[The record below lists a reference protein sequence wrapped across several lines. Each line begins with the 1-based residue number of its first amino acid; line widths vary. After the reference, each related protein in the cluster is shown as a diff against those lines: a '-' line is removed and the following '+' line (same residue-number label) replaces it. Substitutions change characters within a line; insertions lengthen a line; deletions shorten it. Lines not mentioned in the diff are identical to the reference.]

1 MACQSY
7 DANYKALI
15 ILQKTSLVLLN
26 SAIHLLNGQINTG
39 MRPKQHSYR
48 HLPAAQPRALGS
60 LPAWPYNLRTLF
72 VELVMPNLHLADLTA
87 EIEANVR
94 RALAEDI
101 GSGDITARLI
111 PAERLAKATIIT
123 RDNAVISG
131 TAWVDAVFRQLDPRV
146 AVHWQV
152 ADGERVSPNQVL
164 FHLEGPARSLL
175 SGERSALNFLQMLSG
190 VATHA
195 QQLADQVAQT
205 QVKLLDTRKTL
216 PGLRLAQKYA
226 VTCGGCHNHR
236 IGLYDAFL
244 IKENHIAA
252 CGGIAQAISAAHKI
266 APGKPVE
273 IEVESLAELKE
284 ALAAGADIIMLDEL
298 SMDDMREAVRLNA
311 GKAKLEA
318 SGGIN
323 ESTLLPIAQTGV
335 DYISIGA
342 MTKDVKAVDLSMRL
356 SL

>member
-1 MACQSY
+1 
-7 DANYKALI
+7 
-15 ILQKTSLVLLN
+15 
-26 SAIHLLNGQINTG
+26 
-39 MRPKQHSYR
+39 
-48 HLPAAQPRALGS
+48 
-60 LPAWPYNLRTLF
+60 
-72 VELVMPNLHLADLTA
+72 MPNLRLADLTA

-94 RALAEDI
+94 RALLEDV
-101 GSGDITARLI
+101 GGGDITAQLI
-111 PAERLAKATIIT
+111 PTERLAKATIIT
-123 RDNAVISG
+123 RDNCTIAG

-152 ADGERVSPNQVL
+152 TDGQQAVADQPL

-175 SGERSALNFLQMLSG
+175 TGERTALNFLQMLSG
-190 VATHA
+190 VASRARHF
-195 QQLADQVAQT
+195 ADLVADT
-205 QVKLLDTRKTL
+205 DVKLLDTRKTL

-252 CGGIAQAISAAHKI
+252 CGGIAQAITAAQRI

-273 IEVESLAELKE
+273 IEVESLAELAE
-284 ALAAGADIIMLDEL
+284 ALEAGADIVMLDEL
-298 SMDDMREAVRLNA
+298 SLDDMREAVRLTA
-311 GKAKLEA
+311 GRAKLEA
-318 SGGIN
+318 SGGISD
-323 ESTLLPIAQTGV
+323 STLRIIAETGV

-356 SL
+356 AL

>member
-1 MACQSY
+1 
-7 DANYKALI
+7 
-15 ILQKTSLVLLN
+15 
-26 SAIHLLNGQINTG
+26 
-39 MRPKQHSYR
+39 
-48 HLPAAQPRALGS
+48 
-60 LPAWPYNLRTLF
+60 
-72 VELVMPNLHLADLTA
+72 MPNLRLADLTA
-87 EIEANVR
+87 EIEANAR
-94 RALAEDI
+94 RALLEDT
-101 GSGDITARLI
+101 GSGDITAQLI

-123 RDNAVISG
+123 RDDCSISG

-152 ADGERVSPNQVL
+152 TDGQRAQANQPL

-175 SGERSALNFLQMLSG
+175 TGERTALNFLQLLSG
-190 VATHA
+190 VATRA
-195 QQLADQVAQT
+195 QYFADQVADT

-252 CGGIAQAISAAHKI
+252 CGGIAQAISAAHRI

-273 IEVESLAELKE
+273 IEVESLSELRE
-284 ALAAGADIIMLDEL
+284 ALQAGADIVMLDEL
-298 SMDDMREAVRLNA
+298 SLDDMREAVRLTA
-311 GKAKLEA
+311 GRAKLEA

-323 ESTLLPIAQTGV
+323 DSTLRVIAETGV

>member
-1 MACQSY
+1 MPYTRTTLS
-7 DANYKALI
+7 
-15 ILQKTSLVLLN
+15 VE
-26 SAIHLLNGQINTG
+26 
-39 MRPKQHSYR
+39 
-48 HLPAAQPRALGS
+48 PA
-60 LPAWPYNLRTLF
+60 
-72 VELVMPNLHLADLTA
+72 MPNLRIADLSA

-94 RALAEDI
+94 RALLEDV
-101 GSGDITARLI
+101 GSGDITAQLI
-111 PAERLAKATIIT
+111 PAERLAKATIIS
-123 RDNAVISG
+123 RDAAVIAG

-152 ADGERVSPNQVL
+152 VDGERVSPNQAL

-175 SGERSALNFLQMLSG
+175 TGERSALNFLQMLSG
-190 VATHA
+190 VATRA
-195 QQLADQVAQT
+195 KYFADIVAGT

-216 PGLRLAQKYA
+216 PGLRMAQKYA

-252 CGGIAQAISAAHKI
+252 CGGIAQAVTAAHRI

-273 IEVESLAELKE
+273 VEVESLGELKQ
-284 ALAAGADIIMLDEL
+284 ALDAGADIIMLDEL
-298 SMDDMREAVRLNA
+298 SLDDMREAVRLTA
-311 GKAKLEA
+311 GRARLEA

-323 ESTLLPIAQTGV
+323 DDTLRVIADTGV

>member
-1 MACQSY
+1 
-7 DANYKALI
+7 
-15 ILQKTSLVLLN
+15 
-26 SAIHLLNGQINTG
+26 
-39 MRPKQHSYR
+39 
-48 HLPAAQPRALGS
+48 
-60 LPAWPYNLRTLF
+60 
-72 VELVMPNLHLADLTA
+72 MPNLRLADLTA

-94 RALAEDI
+94 RALQEDI
-101 GSGDITARLI
+101 GSGDITAQLI

-123 RDNAVISG
+123 REDCVIAG

-152 ADGERVSPNQVL
+152 QDGERAVVNQAL

-175 SGERSALNFLQMLSG
+175 TGERSALNFLQLLSG
-190 VATHA
+190 VATRA
-195 QQLADQVAQT
+195 QFLADQVADT
-205 QVKLLDTRKTL
+205 QVRLLDTRKTL

-236 IGLYDAFL
+236 IGLFDAFL

-252 CGGIAQAISAAHKI
+252 SGGIAEAIGAARRI

-273 IEVESLAELKE
+273 VEVESLDELQQ
-284 ALAAGADIIMLDEL
+284 ALNGGADIIMLDEL
-298 SMDDMREAVRLNA
+298 SLDEMREAVRLTA
-311 GKAKLEA
+311 GRAKLEA

-323 ESTLLPIAQTGV
+323 ESTLRVIAETGV

>member
-1 MACQSY
+1 
-7 DANYKALI
+7 
-15 ILQKTSLVLLN
+15 
-26 SAIHLLNGQINTG
+26 
-39 MRPKQHSYR
+39 
-48 HLPAAQPRALGS
+48 
-60 LPAWPYNLRTLF
+60 
-72 VELVMPNLHLADLTA
+72 MPNLRLADLTA

-94 RALAEDI
+94 RALLEDI
-101 GSGDITARLI
+101 GSGDITAQLI

-123 RDNAVISG
+123 REDCTIAG

-152 ADGERVSPNQVL
+152 ADGDRASPNQPL

-175 SGERSALNFLQMLSG
+175 SGERTALNFLQMLSG
-190 VATHA
+190 VATRA
-195 QQLADQVAQT
+195 RFLADLVQGT
-205 QVKLLDTRKTL
+205 QVRLLDTRKTL

-226 VTCGGCHNHR
+226 VTCGGCDNHR

-252 CGGIAQAISAAHKI
+252 SGGVAEAVNAAHRI

-273 IEVESLAELKE
+273 IEVESLDELRQ

-298 SMDDMREAVRLNA
+298 TLDEMREAVRITA

-318 SGGIN
+318 SGGVN
-323 ESTLLPIAQTGV
+323 ETTLRVIAETGV